1 MGWIFLPAI
10 WLACWLD
17 GASIRWA
24 VQASLVFMIIVYF
37 MRIFANIFMDH
48 DSNVA
53 SLENSRRHFGRPSFS
68 VRNTKNGLVMKFG
81 EDLDHATRCQNSL
94 QDWYKT
100 EDRIKWNN
108 WRYMGWII
116 VLATILEL
124 L

>member
-1 MGWIFLPAI
+1 MGWVFVPAI
-10 WLACWLD
+10 WLGCWAS
-17 GASIRWA
+17 GAPSRVAI
-24 VQASLVFMIIVYF
+24 QASLVFMIIVYF
-37 MRIFANIFMDH
+37 MRIFANVFMDY

-53 SLENSRRHFGRPSFS
+53 SRENTHRHFSRPSFS

-94 QDWYKT
+94 RDWYEI

-116 VLATILEL
+116 VLAAVLEL